1 MRAATIRDRGI
12 VIAEHPDPSPG
23 TGEVLVRVRAGQF
36 DVLHDLGLGREF
48 LHHFLFAPPQN
59 ERGNAAGQQFAAFV
73 VFALLDG
80 PAKN

>member
-1 MRAATIRDRGI
+1 MHARKAFPVHLGLDAF
-12 VIAEHPDPSPG
+12 VH
-23 TGEVLVRVRAGQF
+23 GEADAFVKVALRAGQL
-36 DVLHDLGLGREF
+36 DILHDLGLGREF